1 MSQIVIS
8 NVTVEYKDHP
18 QDIDEDVIRHL
29 VVGYIL
35 KYVKKFRPTYGTD
48 VVIATDNKSYWRK
61 KLFPPYKAHR
71 AKQRQVSKY
80 DWKLIFDAVHNLKN
94 EFYGTLPYKIIDVEG
109 AEADDIIAILA
120 KHSSSMKE
128 KTLIISSDMDFIQ
141 LQRYPGVD
149 QFVPKKKSFLKV
161 DNPILYLKEHIIR
174 GDKDDGIPNILS
186 KDDVFISGGRQKS
199 IMTAKLQD
207 WVKCS
212 KIEDFCTT
220 EEMVR
225 NYHRN
230 TGLIDLDQIP
240 LDIETSI
247 MDRYQTCEVGNKK
260 KMMDYFYD
268 KGAVNLIQFLGD
280 F

>member
-1 MSQIVIS
+1 MVAIFYFVLIRPQKRREKERKAMIEAVKVGERVLLTSGIMGEVC
-8 NVTVEYKDHP
+8 TV
-18 QDIDEDVIRHL
+18 
-29 VVGYIL
+29 
-35 KYVKKFRPTYGTD
+35 
-48 VVIATDNKSYWRK
+48 
-61 KLFPPYKAHR
+61 
-71 AKQRQVSKY
+71 
-80 DWKLIFDAVHNLKN
+80 
-94 EFYGTLPYKIIDVEG
+94 
-109 AEADDIIAILA
+109 
-120 KHSSSMKE
+120 KE

-141 LQRYPGVD
+141 LQKYPGVD

-161 DNPILYLKEHIIR
+161 DNPVLYLKEHIIR

-186 KDDVFISGGRQKS
+186 NDDVFISGGRQKS
-199 IMTAKLQD
+199 IMTAKLQE
-207 WVKCS
+207 WVKFPR
-212 KIEDFCTT
+212 IEDFCTT